1 MHAAIAQLEE
11 TLRTLTENELINR
24 LEDKIDQAE
33 LEARN
38 ASEIRWALSVL
49 KAVNSGPIWL
59 GPKTT

>member
-1 MHAAIAQLEE
+1 MSAAITQLEV
-11 TLRTLTENELINR
+11 TLRTLEENEPINR
-24 LEDKIDQAE
+24 QQGNVDQAE

-38 ASEIRWALSVL
+38 ASEIRWALAVL